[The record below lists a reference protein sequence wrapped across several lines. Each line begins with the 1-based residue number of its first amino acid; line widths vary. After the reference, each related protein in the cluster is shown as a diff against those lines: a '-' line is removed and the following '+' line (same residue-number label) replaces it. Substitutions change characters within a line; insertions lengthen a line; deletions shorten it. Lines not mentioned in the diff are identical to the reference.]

1 MCNANPVSV
10 VVPENILKKIVV
22 GQEADIEARCRK
34 TRALCGRRPGVTF
47 TQDGHNAG
55 SVATALRHGLLGS
68 DAFLSHSTDLL
79 DEDFAALQESKASIV
94 HNPSANASITG
105 RCPVPELLDAGVL
118 VGLGSDGTAPNRSAD
133 MWRHMQQCMHYHRR
147 FFQDSDVLP
156 PGKVLEMCTID
167 AAAVLKMDD
176 VIGSLE
182 VGKYAD
188 LICVNLSAP
197 HLVPLNMPV
206 SRAIYFANGADV
218 DTVMV
223 GGKLLMKS
231 RQVLSVNE
239 ATVLERATD
248 EADRA
253 VARLGLESLLQ
264 ERSGWGLSR
273 FPQDKRKAAL

>member
-1 MCNANPVSV
+1 MYA
-10 VVPENILKKIVV
+10 E
-22 GQEADIEARCRK
+22 QEADIEAQCRQ
-34 TRALCGRRPGVTF
+34 TRALCGRRPGVRF

-79 DEDFAALQESKASIV
+79 DEDIAALQETEAAVV

-167 AAAVLKMDD
+167 AAAVLGMADE
-176 VIGSLE
+176 IGSLE
-182 VGKYAD
+182 VGKCAD
-188 LICVNLSAP
+188 LICVNMLSP

-218 DTVMV
+218 DTVFV
-223 GGKLLMKS
+223 GGKLLMQG
-231 RQVLSVNE
+231 REVLSVDEGTVMRRASEE
-239 ATVLERATD
+239 AGRAIL
-248 EADRA
+248 
-253 VARLGLESLLQ
+253 RLGLESLLQ
-264 ERSGWGLSR
+264 DRPGFWGFSR
-273 FPQDKRKAAL
+273 FPAEKASL

>member
-1 MCNANPVSV
+1 MCSLMAVAA
-10 VVPENILKKIVV
+10 E
-22 GQEADIEARCRK
+22 QEADIEVRCRK
-34 TRALCGRRPGVTF
+34 TRELCGRKSGVYF

-55 SVATALRHGLLGS
+55 SVATALRHGL
-68 DAFLSHSTDLL
+68 
-79 DEDFAALQESKASIV
+79 
-94 HNPSANASITG
+94 
-105 RCPVPELLDAGVL
+105 PVPELLDAGVL

-167 AAAVLKMDD
+167 AAAVLGMAD

-188 LICVNLSAP
+188 LICVNLAAP

-218 DTVMV
+218 DTVFV
-223 GGKLLMKS
+223 GGQLLMKG
-231 RQVLSVNE
+231 RHVLSVDE
-239 ATVLERATD
+239 ATVLQRATA
-248 EADRA
+248 EAGRA
-253 VARLGLESLLQ
+253 IARLGLENLLQ
-264 ERSGWGLSR
+264 DRAGFWGLSR
-273 FPQDKRKAAL
+273 FPAEGAKASL